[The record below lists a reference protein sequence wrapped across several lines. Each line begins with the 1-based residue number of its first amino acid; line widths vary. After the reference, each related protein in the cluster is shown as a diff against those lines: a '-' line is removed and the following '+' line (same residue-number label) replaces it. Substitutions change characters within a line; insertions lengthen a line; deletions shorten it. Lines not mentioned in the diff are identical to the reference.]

1 MGCTSPVMRKM
12 SGIFIIKIKLGA
24 MKYSKSQAYPSLC
37 TNGGKKKGGGAI
49 TNYRYLYKRVICCLA
64 DTFLSPVHLYTL
76 PASTVLDT
84 EKM

>member
-37 TNGGKKKGGGAI
+37 TNGGKKKGGGGQ
-49 TNYRYLYKRVICCLA
+49 
-64 DTFLSPVHLYTL
+64 
-76 PASTVLDT
+76 
-84 EKM
+84 